1 MNFELSRKEIVGQIQ
16 RQFDL
21 LGHYGD
27 GTYVPALEGQ
37 NVKLITEEAQD
48 LVLIPCP
55 GETQESYE
63 PLEGLTVGTLIYEG
77 EIHFKI
83 QMDSSY
89 REIFLPFIA
98 DILVSIPGSGVISE
112 FNSTLEDWRELWAG
126 KRGKLTLHQQRGLIG
141 ELIVLDHLLA
151 FKLEAVGSWGGPL
164 RELHDFTSD
173 SIHIEVKTTNRQPP
187 SVRISDIS
195 QVAPFMGDARLA
207 LIIVGLD
214 RGEDF
219 SLPSKIN
226 SIREKLVGSSNLSHF
241 EKVLRRAGYRDEH
254 ETAYTYQY
262 SNSFKELHWI
272 NDTSPL
278 LDPQKL
284 GDITSTV
291 RDISYTLDVFAMPTE
306 EILDES
312 WSEFA
317 NLLAEK

>member
-1 MNFELSRKEIVGQIQ
+1 MGFELSRREIVGQLQ

-27 GTYVPALEGQ
+27 GTYVPAIEGQ

-63 PLEGLTVGTLIYEG
+63 PLEGLTVGTLIYQG

-98 DILVSIPGSGVISE
+98 DILVSIPSSGVISE

-126 KRGKLTLHQQRGLIG
+126 KRGKLTLHQQRGLLG

-151 FKLEAVGSWGGPL
+151 FKLEAVCSWVGPL

-207 LIIVGLD
+207 LIVVGLD

-226 SIREKLVGSSNLSHF
+226 SIREKLEGSANLSHF

-254 ETAYTYQY
+254 ETAYTYEY
-262 SNSFKELHWI
+262 SASFKEVHWI
-272 NDTSPL
+272 KDTSPV

-284 GDITSTV
+284 GEIPSTV
-291 RDISYTLDVFAMPTE
+291 RDIRYTLDVFAMATE
-306 EILDES
+306 EVLDES

-317 NLLAEK
+317 NLLAEE

>member
-1 MNFELSRKEIVGQIQ
+1 MSIELSRREIVGQIQ

-27 GTYVPALEGQ
+27 GRHVPALEGQ
-37 NVKLITEEAQD
+37 NIKLITEEAQD

-55 GETQESYE
+55 GEKQESNE
-63 PLEGLTVGTLIYEG
+63 PLEGLTVGTLIYGG

-98 DILVSIPGSGVISE
+98 DILVSIPGAGVISE

-126 KRGKLTLHQQRGLIG
+126 KRGKLTLHQQRGLLG
-141 ELIVLDHLLA
+141 ELIVLDYLLE
-151 FKLEAVGSWGGPL
+151 FNLEAVDSWGGPL

-173 SIHIEVKTTNRQPP
+173 SIHVEVKTTNRQPP
-187 SVRISDIS
+187 TVRISDIS
-195 QVAPFMGDARLA
+195 QVAPFRGDARLA
-207 LIIVGLD
+207 LIVVGLE
-214 RGEDF
+214 RGEDL

-226 SIREKLVGSSNLSHF
+226 SIRAKLGGSANLSHF

-254 ETAYTYQY
+254 ETAYTHEY
-262 SNSFKELHWI
+262 SPSFEELHWI
-272 NDTSPL
+272 KDTSPV

-284 GDITSTV
+284 GEIPSTV
-291 RDISYTLDVFAMPTE
+291 RDISYTLDIFAMQTE

-312 WSEFA
+312 WREFA